1 MTDQQHGPLEV
12 RPNTLRDERAPNT
25 FRVQTGPGNPAAR
38 PERNAGGGN
47 MAPLGRIPR
56 PRVSIWVY
64 AVALL
69 LALFFVLYILQG
81 VQ

>member
-1 MTDQQHGPLEV
+1 MTDQPRGPLEV

-47 MAPLGRIPR
+47 MAPLGRILR
-56 PRVSIWVY
+56 PQVSVWVY
-64 AVALL
+64 VALAV
-69 LALFFVLYILQG
+69 LAVLVVLFLFTG
-81 VQ
+81 TP